1 MENRYKFAIIAFL
14 LGGLGIQEFFLGNN
28 LRGVLGILFC
38 WTGIPAI
45 VAIVQ
50 LIIAIMANDDDE
62 WLAKYPNNKFVR

>member
-1 MENRYKFAIIAFL
+1 MEKRFVFAIVAFL
-14 LGGLGIQEFFLGNN
+14 LGGMGIQEFLIGNT

-50 LIIAIMANDDDE
+50 IVKALTAGSDE
-62 WLAKYPNNKFVR
+62 KFLEMYPNCAI

>member
-45 VAIVQ
+45 IAIVQ
-50 LIIAIMANDDDE
+50 LIIAIMANNDDE
-62 WLAKYPNNKFVR
+62 WLVKYPNNKFVK

>member
-1 MENRYKFAIIAFL
+1 MENRYKFVIIAFL

-50 LIIAIMANDDDE
+50 LIIAITSNNDDE
-62 WLAKYPNNKFVR
+62 WLAKYPNNKFVK